1 MLLAVPRGRCSS
13 LCLVVAPGGRGAARK
28 ECAEQPAIFR
38 GHLGD
43 AHGVLHSK
51 QLLHHGTSLG
61 FEEIAEKFRQGVK
74 EHWVLIDMCC
84 LQATRQK
91 RKSPRL

>member
-1 MLLAVPRGRCSS
+1 VL
-13 LCLVVAPGGRGAARK
+13 APGGLVGAARK

-74 EHWVLIDMCC
+74 EHWVLIDMC